1 MTLKSKAKRWDS
13 KMRKGEGRKS
23 EKGKTGILVKAATF
37 LKLKRLSLNLLKWD
51 QKEQ

>member
-1 MTLKSKAKRWDS
+1 
-13 KMRKGEGRKS
+13 MRKGEGKEE

-37 LKLKRLSLNLLKWD
+37 LKIKKIKRNLLKWD